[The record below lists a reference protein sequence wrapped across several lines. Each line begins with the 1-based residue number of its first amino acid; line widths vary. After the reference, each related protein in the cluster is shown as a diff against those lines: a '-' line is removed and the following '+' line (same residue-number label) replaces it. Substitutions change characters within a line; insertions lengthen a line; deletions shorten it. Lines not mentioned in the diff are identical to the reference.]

1 MKQREGEELI
11 PGDEPLEALA
21 DLTTP
26 EEKELTRIH
35 DPYLALRFRDF
46 WLLQI
51 GLGFAWLG
59 EQMMTVAIG
68 WELYNRTG
76 SALALGFVGLAQI
89 IPVILLFLP
98 AGYIADRYSRKQV
111 VIVSQLAAAV
121 SSLGLVLLSAQSG
134 PLLLIYAC
142 LMVIGGAQAF
152 SGPASSALVSEVIP
166 EEAYENAMTWRNSM
180 VQVSSVVGPA
190 AGGFLIA
197 LLHGATWV
205 YALNM
210 GFALIFVVML
220 LLLHARKQVRT
231 TIIQRT
237 PGSVL
242 GGLRFL
248 GQTQVLL
255 AAITLD
261 LFAVLLGGATTLLPI
276 FAKNILHVGPTGLGV
291 LQSASSVGAIL
302 MALFLTR
309 RPPFKHAGRT
319 LLLAVAGF
327 GLATVI
333 FGLSHMFWL
342 SFMMLFVLGALDS
355 ISMIIR
361 STLVLLRTPNEM
373 RGRVGAVNSLFI
385 GTSNELGGFE
395 SGLVAQFFGPVISVV
410 AGGIGTVLVVILVAS
425 LWPEMR
431 NLGSIRAP
439 STNPDKQANNEL
451 QGNALRR
458 I

>member
-1 MKQREGEELI
+1 MKLPEGEAPI
-11 PGDEPLEALA
+11 PADRPLKPPLDDITTLDETK
-21 DLTTP
+21 LT
-26 EEKELTRIH
+26 H
-35 DPYLALRFRDF
+35 DSLGALRFRDF
-46 WLLQI
+46 RLLLI
-51 GLGFAWLG
+51 GSGFAWLG

-76 SALALGFVGLAQI
+76 SALVLGFVGLAQI

-98 AGYIADRYSRKQV
+98 AGYVADRYSRKWV
-111 VIVSQLAAAV
+111 VVVGQAIVAL
-121 SSLGLVLLSAQSG
+121 SSLGLVLLSAQTG

-142 LMVIGGAQAF
+142 LMLIGGAQAF
-152 SGPASSALVSEVIP
+152 SGPASSALVAQVIAEEV
-166 EEAYENAMTWRNSM
+166 YENAMTWRNS
-180 VQVSSVVGPA
+180 VIQVSSVAGPA
-190 AGGFLIA
+190 AGGFMIA
-197 LLHGATWV
+197 LFHGAMWV

-210 GFALIFVVML
+210 ALALIFVL
-220 LLLHARKQVRT
+220 LLLIVKTRVQVRPILT
-231 TIIQRT
+231 EKAS
-237 PGSVL
+237 GLLL

-248 GQTQVLL
+248 SQTQVLL

-276 FAKNILHVGPTGLGV
+276 FAKNILHVGPIGLGI
-291 LQSASSVGAIL
+291 LQAAASVGAIL
-302 MALFLTR
+302 MALTLTR

-333 FGLSHMFWL
+333 FGLSHTFWL
-342 SFMMLFVLGALDS
+342 SFLMLAVLGALDS

-361 STLVLLRTPNEM
+361 STLVLLRTPDEM

-395 SGLVAQFFGPVISVV
+395 SGLVAQFFGPVLSVV
-410 AGGIGTVLVVILVAS
+410 AGGIGTVLVVVLVAL

-431 NLGSIRAP
+431 KLGSIRLPVADP
-439 STNPDKQANNEL
+439 E
-451 QGNALRR
+451 
-458 I
+458 